1 MVAGLKNKFQVAL
14 SKVMPSQVNA
24 QWHRKL
30 AEPGTTEPT
39 VQKER

>member
-1 MVAGLKNKFQVAL
+1 MQPE
-14 SKVMPSQVNA
+14 VMPSQVTA
-24 QWHRKL
+24 QVHRKL